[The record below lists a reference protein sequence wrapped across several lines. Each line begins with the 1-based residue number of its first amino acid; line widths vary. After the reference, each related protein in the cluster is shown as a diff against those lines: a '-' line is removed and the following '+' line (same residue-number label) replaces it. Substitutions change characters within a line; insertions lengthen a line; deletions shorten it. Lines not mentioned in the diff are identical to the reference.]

1 MLSTVGISYTE
12 ITKTNKNNAKLM
24 TCDLHLSNSNVFRFA
39 ITVQPMCSCLLD
51 TTIRIHTE
59 GDIQLC

>member
-24 TCDLHLSNSNVFRFA
+24 TCDLQVLSNSNVFRFA
-39 ITVQPMCSCLLD
+39 NTVQPMFLPSGH
-51 TTIRIHTE
+51 IHTE
-59 GDIQLC
+59 SDIQLC